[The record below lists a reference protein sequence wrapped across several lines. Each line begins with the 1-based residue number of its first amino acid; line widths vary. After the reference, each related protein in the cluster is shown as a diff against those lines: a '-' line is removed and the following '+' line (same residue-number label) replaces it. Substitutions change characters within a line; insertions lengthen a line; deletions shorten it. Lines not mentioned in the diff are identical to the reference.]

1 MKKKEREKKTRKFLT
16 LLEIKVELTTRQG
29 IMKKP
34 EVRTRGKSNVSSLC
48 TVSSVNTS
56 PNAYGKKAAFKKVK
70 QKCFLCGQ
78 TG

>member
-1 MKKKEREKKTRKFLT
+1 
-16 LLEIKVELTTRQG
+16 
-29 IMKKP
+29 MKKP
-34 EVRTRGKSNVSSLC
+34 EFRTRGKSNVSSLR

-56 PNAYGKKAAFKKVK
+56 PGIYGKKAALKKVK